1 MLERQAL
8 PEGLPAM
15 QTALCDRMPKINIV
29 DVLRETDRCTK
40 RYQNR
45 HSPVYCENE
54 QFSFPFSCAES

>member
-45 HSPVYCENE
+45 
-54 QFSFPFSCAES
+54 